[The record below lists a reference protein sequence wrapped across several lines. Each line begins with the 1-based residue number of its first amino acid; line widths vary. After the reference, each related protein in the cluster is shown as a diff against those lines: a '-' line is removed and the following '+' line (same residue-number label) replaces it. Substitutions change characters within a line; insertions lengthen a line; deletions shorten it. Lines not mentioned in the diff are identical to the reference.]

1 MGQDGKDIPVRLV
14 LGADDAS
21 ARRDVFSPVTS
32 VLIPTIQRR
41 KNRFALFQ
49 YCARLQPTDLR
60 FGVSLDINPIMIAR
74 MIVWAKN
81 SR

>member
-21 ARRDVFSPVTS
+21 AGMFSAPVTS